1 MPDTTEKL
9 DRFTAKLLAEAS
21 EESRRAMDQAQ
32 QKRAA
37 ALRKAE
43 DQVLGEAYR
52 FIHREVARIKGEEG
66 RRVSRRM
73 LENQRALSLRR
84 EEMAQETFARVR
96 AKIAAFTRTPAYG
109 DRLEELLRQ
118 ALAQLPGAEDVEV
131 CLRPEDK
138 GWIPRLNKAAGGKAA
153 FQEGDFRMGGLVARS
168 LSLGLRVDA
177 SFDCAAQELSGHFAE
192 LFGLSLAGE

>member
-1 MPDTTEKL
+1 M
-9 DRFTAKLLAEAS
+9 
-21 EESRRAMDQAQ
+21 
-32 QKRAA
+32 
-37 ALRKAE
+37 
-43 DQVLGEAYR
+43 
-52 FIHREVARIKGEEG
+52 
-66 RRVSRRM
+66 SRRM
-73 LENQRALSLRR
+73 LENQRALSLQR

-138 GWIPRLNKAAGGKAA
+138 GWMPRLAKAAGGKAA